1 MNNLNIQLNKTTT
14 LNITVEKS
22 SSEKYSHHDVYTIQ
36 TTIDGALALYYLT
49 VAEYPLNLLEVVQEA
64 VIALNKSLVIQI
76 EFSDTP
82 LVKHCE
88 QQLKQLIA
96 ILKNKCFKAVCLNS
110 IVAEY

>member
-1 MNNLNIQLNKTTT
+1 MNNLNIQLNKKTT

-22 SSEKYSHHDVYTIQ
+22 SNEKYSHHDVYTIQ
-36 TTIDGALALYYLT
+36 TTIDGSLDLYYLT

-64 VIALNKSLVIQI
+64 VYALNKSLVIQI
-76 EFSDTP
+76 EFSDIT

>member
-22 SSEKYSHHDVYTIQ
+22 KNEKYSHHDVYTIQ
-36 TTIDGALALYYLT
+36 TSVNASLGLYYLT

-64 VIALNKSLVIQI
+64 TYSLNKSLVIQI
-76 EFSDTP
+76 ESDTP
-82 LVKHCE
+82 LVQHCE

>member
-22 SSEKYSHHDVYTIQ
+22 KNEKYSQHDVYVIQ
-36 TTIDGALALYYLT
+36 TSVNSSLCLYTLT

-64 VIALNKSLVIQI
+64 TYELNRSIVIQI
-76 EFSDTP
+76 ETDSP
-82 LVKHCE
+82 LLKHYE

-96 ILKNKCFKAVCLNS
+96 ILKNKHFKAVCLNS
-110 IVAEY
+110 IVAEV

>member
-36 TTIDGALALYYLT
+36 TTVNGALELYYLT

-76 EFSDTP
+76 ESDSP

>member
-22 SSEKYSHHDVYTIQ
+22 KNEKYSHHDVYTIQ
-36 TTIDGALALYYLT
+36 TSVNASLDLYYLT

-64 VIALNKSLVIQI
+64 TYSLNKSLVIQI
-76 EFSDTP
+76 ESDSP

>member
-36 TTIDGALALYYLT
+36 TTVNGSLDLYYLT

-64 VIALNKSLVIQI
+64 VIALNRSLVIQI
-76 EFSDTP
+76 ESDSP

>member
-22 SSEKYSHHDVYTIQ
+22 KNEKYSHHDVYTIQ
-36 TTIDGALALYYLT
+36 TTIDGSLDLYYLT
-49 VAEYPLNLLEVVQEA
+49 VAEYPLNLLEVVQDA
-64 VIALNKSLVIQI
+64 VITLNKSLVIQI
-76 EFSDTP
+76 EGDYP
-82 LVKHCE
+82 MIKHCE

>member
-1 MNNLNIQLNKTTT
+1 MNNLNIQLNKKTT

-22 SSEKYSHHDVYTIQ
+22 SNEKYSHHDVYTIQ
-36 TTIDGALALYYLT
+36 TTIDGALDLYYLT

-64 VIALNKSLVIQI
+64 TYSLNKSLVIQI
-76 EFSDTP
+76 ESDSP

>member
-14 LNITVEKS
+14 LNIKVEKS
-22 SSEKYSHHDVYTIQ
+22 KNEKYSHHDVYTIQ
-36 TTIDGALALYYLT
+36 TSVNASLGLYYLT

-64 VIALNKSLVIQI
+64 TYSLNKSLVIQI
-76 EFSDTP
+76 ESDTP
-82 LVKHCE
+82 LVQHCE